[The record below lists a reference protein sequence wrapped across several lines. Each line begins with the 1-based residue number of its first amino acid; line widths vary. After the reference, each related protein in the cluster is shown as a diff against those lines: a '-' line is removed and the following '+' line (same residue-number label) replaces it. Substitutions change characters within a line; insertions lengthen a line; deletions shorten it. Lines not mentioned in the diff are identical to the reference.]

1 MSGFS
6 KAFTRP
12 YNIINTVRNL
22 IMEVYEVH
30 SAIRWYSAE

>member
-6 KAFTRP
+6 KALTRL

-30 SAIRWYSAE
+30 SAIRWYSAA